1 MQNDMKLSNY
11 SWIKDIAKT
20 DIGGKKILVAGG
32 TGFIGKRLLQI
43 LSYLNAEVYAITRRN
58 DYIKMKNIVYLKGDL
73 RNLDGLKEMRNGNR
87 YDAAVYMAA
96 NIPLRGEKKETLF
109 DAKRAKIGR
118 AHV

>member
-43 LSYLNAEVYAITRRN
+43 LSYLNAEVYAI
-58 DYIKMKNIVYLKGDL
+58 I
-73 RNLDGLKEMRNGNR
+73 
-87 YDAAVYMAA
+87 
-96 NIPLRGEKKETLF
+96 
-109 DAKRAKIGR
+109 
-118 AHV
+118 